1 MKKAETEKAA
11 WEESVATQAEK
22 QDASVGADTG
32 GQAEPFRED
41 AGGRESLLEGDAEGQ
56 KEPIARPYTL
66 RCLKDRDLF
75 PMLKILKKIDISNC
89 KDAFIQTAS
98 GEKTLEE
105 IGIAVSIDIAD
116 ILIRNME
123 KAEEEIYG
131 LWSDLSGIPPEE
143 IREMEF
149 GTLPLMI
156 MDTFSEARD
165 TSFFKVLSRFL
176 S

>member
-1 MKKAETEKAA
+1 MKKKEMEKAVS
-11 WEESVATQAEK
+11 EEAAAAESGRRG
-22 QDASVGADTG
+22 DPAGTDTRG
-32 GQAEPFRED
+32 KAEP
-41 AGGRESLLEGDAEGQ
+41 LEEDAEGQ
-56 KEPIARPYTL
+56 EEQPIARPYTL
-66 RCLKDRDLF
+66 RHLKDRDLF

-123 KAEEEIYG
+123 KAEEDIYG
-131 LWSDLSGIPPEE
+131 LWSDLSGIPAEE
-143 IREMEF
+143 MREMEF

-165 TSFFKVLSRFL
+165 TSFFRVLSRFL

>member
-1 MKKAETEKAA
+1 MKRKEMEKAVL
-11 WEESVATQAEK
+11 EEVETVGVEGREEPAE
-22 QDASVGADTG
+22 ADTG
-32 GQAEPFRED
+32 GQEE
-41 AGGRESLLEGDAEGQ
+41 Q
-56 KEPIARPYTL
+56 PIVRPYTL
-66 RCLKDRDLF
+66 RRLKDRDLF

-131 LWSDLSGIPPEE
+131 LWSDLSGIPAEE
-143 IREMEF
+143 MREMEF

-165 TSFFKVLSRFL
+165 TSFFRVLSRFL